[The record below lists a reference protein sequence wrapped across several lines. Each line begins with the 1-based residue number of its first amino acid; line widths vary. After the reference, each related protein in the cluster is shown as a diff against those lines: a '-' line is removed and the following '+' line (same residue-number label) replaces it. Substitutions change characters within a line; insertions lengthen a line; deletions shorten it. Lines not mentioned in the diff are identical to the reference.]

1 MQNLQILWIGEYFDL
16 CNPHPHR
23 NTLSDMGEEWYGCF
37 AILHIVVF
45 EYSTWGI
52 LKNGNDKIQTFP
64 KKLWW
69 CHTVRMPTPCWMV
82 SGCCIKSAT
91 LVMIAVQS
99 SQVQSPRK
107 LFTCWRYFWLTTYN
121 ARDVT
126 AMIIIIIIIIFFNND
141 YPPCKDQ
148 GAHRRRQLRWKQD
161 RGSWPCL
168 PTIEREPGSH
178 VKMKMNMKKFWEHP
192 KYWVS

>member
-1 MQNLQILWIGEYFDL
+1 MIWLLRKQYW
-16 CNPHPHR
+16 
-23 NTLSDMGEEWYGCF
+23 F

-52 LKNGNDKIQTFP
+52 IKIQTFP
-64 KKLWW
+64 KELWW

-99 SQVQSPRK
+99 SQVHSPRK
-107 LFTCWRYFWLTTYN
+107 LLTCWRYFWWTTYN

-148 GAHRRRQLRWKQD
+148 GAHRRRQLRWMQD